1 MKNVIG
7 GSLDMRRL
15 RLGSILVAAVIAAA
29 CGSTGGGG
37 TPANSYAG
45 KTIKL
50 GAILSITGA
59 GGVYGPSSREG
70 MDLAVEQINKSG
82 GVSGAMIDLTTRDD
96 ASTQSQSAQV
106 AQTMIQS
113 DQDLAL
119 LGPTLSNSAVA
130 VHPLAENQHIPILA
144 VSTTGINI
152 VPNCNFPSTVACRYV
167 FRDSLGEET
176 AIPDNIKSYT
186 TDAHPAT
193 GVLLVARDDK
203 FSSDGG
209 KIVEATVSQYG
220 INLLKTI
227 GFNKAELDLSP
238 YVTQAV
244 QLKPDVI
251 FITSLGGI
259 PAKIMIEARKQGWQG
274 QFLGGNGFNTA
285 TVSKNAGAAGLGA
298 RSASAWYLGNSFP
311 SNSDFVTAYR
321 AKYANA
327 DGTPKNPDQFA
338 AQGYTAIK
346 VLADAARRANLTF
359 SDLPGDRDK
368 LRAAMETVNIQSP
381 LGPFQFTSQHDVKQ
395 TVWIIKMDGAGGFT
409 LVHEI
414 KAS

>member
-1 MKNVIG
+1 
-7 GSLDMRRL
+7 L
-15 RLGSILVAAVIAAA
+15 AAVIAGA
-29 CGSTGGGG
+29 CGSAGGGGG
-37 TPANSYAG
+37 TTTNTYNG

-50 GAILSITGA
+50 GAVLSITGA
-59 GGVYGPSSREG
+59 GGVYGPQSRDG
-70 MDLAVEQINKSG
+70 MNLAVDQINKAG
-82 GVSGAMIDLTTRDD
+82 GVNGATIALTVKDD
-96 ASTQSQSAQV
+96 ASDKAQSATV

-130 VHPLAENQHIPILA
+130 VHPLAESLKIPILA

-152 VPNCNFPSTVACRYV
+152 VPNCNFPNTTPCKYV

-176 AIPDNIKSYT
+176 AIPDNIKSYA
-186 TDAHPAT
+186 TDAHPST
-193 GVLLVARDDK
+193 GVLLVAQDDK

-209 KIVEATVSQYG
+209 KIVQDTVSTYN

-227 GFNKAELDLSP
+227 KFNKAEADLSP

-244 QLKPDVI
+244 QLHPDVI

-259 PAKIMIEARKQGWQG
+259 PAKIMTEARKQGWQG

-311 SNSDFVTAYR
+311 SNAEFVTAFKAAYGH
-321 AKYANA
+321 
-327 DGTPKNPDQFA
+327 DPDQFA
-338 AQGYTAIK
+338 AQGFAAIK
-346 VLADAARRANLTF
+346 IIADAAKRANLTF

-368 LRAAMETVNIQSP
+368 LRSAMETVNIQTP
-381 LGPFQFTSQHDVKQ
+381 LGPFQFTSNHDVKQ
-395 TVWIIKMDGAGGFT
+395 TVWIIKMDGSGGFT

>member
-1 MKNVIG
+1 
-7 GSLDMRRL
+7 MRRV
-15 RLGSILVAAVIAAA
+15 RLVSLLVAAVIAAA
-29 CGSTGGGG
+29 CGSAGGGG
-37 TPANSYAG
+37 TPTNSYAG

-50 GAILSITGA
+50 GAILSITQA
-59 GGVYGPSSREG
+59 GGVYGPQSRDG
-70 MDLAVEQINKSG
+70 MQLAVDQINKAG
-82 GVSGAMIDLTTRDD
+82 GVNGAQISLTVKDD
-96 ASTQSQSAQV
+96 ASDKAQSAQL

-130 VHPLAENQHIPILA
+130 AHPLAESLKTPILA
-144 VSTTGINI
+144 VSTTGIHI
-152 VPNCNFPSTVACRYV
+152 VPDCNFPQTTPCRYV

-176 AIPDNIKSYT
+176 AIPDNIMSYSA
-186 TDAHPAT
+186 DAHPAT
-193 GVLLVARDDK
+193 GVLLVAQDDK

-209 KIVEATVSQYG
+209 KIVQATVGKYG

-227 GFNKAELDLSP
+227 PFNKAEADLSP

-259 PAKIMIEARKQGWQG
+259 PAKIMTEARKQNWQG

-285 TVSKNAGAAGLGA
+285 TVSKQAGAAGQGA
-298 RSASAWYLGNSFP
+298 RSASAWYIGNSFP
-311 SNSDFVTAYR
+311 SNADFVAAFKAAYSH
-321 AKYANA
+321 
-327 DGTPKNPDQFA
+327 DPDQFA

-346 VLADAARRANLTF
+346 VIADAAKRANLTF
-359 SDLPGDRDK
+359 SDLAGDRDK
-368 LRAAMETVNIQSP
+368 LRAAMETVNIQTP
-381 LGPFQFTSQHDVKQ
+381 LGPFQFTSAHDVKQ
-395 TVWIIKMDGAGGFT
+395 TVWVIKMDGQGGFT

-414 KAS
+414 KGS